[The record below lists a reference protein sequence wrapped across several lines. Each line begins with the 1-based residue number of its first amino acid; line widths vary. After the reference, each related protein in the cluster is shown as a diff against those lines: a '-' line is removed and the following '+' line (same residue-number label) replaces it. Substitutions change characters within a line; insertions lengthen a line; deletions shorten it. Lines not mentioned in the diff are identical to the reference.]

1 MTEFIKT
8 LLSLSLSGTLLM
20 LLVLLPKPLYRERFS
35 RRWQYYIWI
44 VVALRFVLPFTTENT
59 LTGYLFTRM
68 EAAALPEIGEN
79 VPAADAPAAISEAEE
94 DAPVL
99 NRYPGSRSNHTDTET
114 GSAGPAVAQASGTQA
129 DYPTA
134 GTMPFPDS
142 ISRRLPHPGTCLF
155 GIWLTV
161 TVILLTR
168 KVTVYQHFLSFLKN
182 GGTQVSDIDILNL
195 LAECQERLGISGR
208 AELYTNPMIASPV
221 MVGFFRPCILLPAE
235 EKPENKTPCT
245 CKAFAQ
251 THPKREARRQGAPPD
266 KELSREN
273 LYYIFTH
280 ELIHYKRKDM
290 LCKWFVQLVLCVH
303 WFNPFAYRLARE
315 MNKACELACDEAV
328 TAGLSDAGKRAYG
341 NTLLA
346 FLRTDNTHRNSVPYV
361 TLTEGAKDM
370 KERLGTIMKSGKK
383 SKCMSYITAMVTLII
398 CISFTA
404 LGAYAKSGSNT
415 LPKNASPKSSSS
427 PAPSNTSSG
436 NVSGSNDSILE
447 NDSSS
452 ASLASSSCEYDN
464 GVYYIYID
472 GADLSNKP
480 LTGFTDGTIGV
491 VLVQKDG
498 YTSLGPFDAP
508 NADSFREQFTQT
520 CEDMVKD
527 NILTRKNADT
537 LLSFSEDII
546 QKANLPASSASGT
559 TSGYTFVNR
568 CYYQD
573 SYIMEMGWNLSGGG
587 QTISLARRIPVP
599 LSDGSEIGV
608 YFADGARD
616 YAEDADALSA
626 IGNLI
631 VSLRKDNP
639 NGYPDLERPL
649 ISRIRKVNPDDL
661 PALAGEYLEEH
672 DLAGFSAVFSALKPS
687 EQEALCHTLYEN
699 SNTSF
704 FISVIPF
711 LEDDLLFSFLDKAQ
725 QDENTSFFS
734 GVIISGR
741 MSSEQISSYMEK
753 CYKDKNMSVFSILI
767 DLLKEEQQR
776 IRLEKLNLSIIHE
789 SAEIRF
795 YEDGSPY
802 LHDVLTNYTDQTITE
817 TEYCLLAYNADGQP
831 LKLKWDFM
839 DSSSAP
845 AYSHLVRTGW
855 LNILPGQTEDYQ
867 GGWSLEDAAATEMAY
882 NILCLKTVTFEDG
895 TVWNNPEYESW
906 YQTYAG
912 KEINVSNLT
921 TYYPHVYTMYPQ

>member
-1 MTEFIKT
+1 MTEFIKI

-35 RRWQYYIWI
+35 RRWQYYIWV
-44 VVALRFVLPFTTENT
+44 VVALRFVLPFTPENT

-68 EAAALPEIGEN
+68 ETAALPDSSEN
-79 VPAADAPAAISEAEE
+79 VPAAGAPAAISGAEN
-94 DAPVL
+94 DVPVM
-99 NRYPGSRSNHTDTET
+99 NRYPESRSSHTGAESLTTD
-114 GSAGPAVAQASGTQA
+114 PAALHTYETQA
-129 DYPTA
+129 DYHAA
-134 GTMPFPDS
+134 GTMSFPDS
-142 ISRRLPHPGTCLF
+142 ISRKLPSPGTCLF
-155 GIWLTV
+155 VIWLTV
-161 TVILLTR
+161 TIILLVR
-168 KVTVYQHFLSFLKN
+168 KVTVYQSFISFLKR
-182 GGTQVSDIDILNL
+182 GGTQVSDIEILNL
-195 LAECQERLGISGR
+195 LAECQERLGIRGR
-208 AELYTNPMIASPV
+208 VELCTNPMIASPV

-235 EKPENKTPCT
+235 ENPENESASL
-245 CKAFAQ
+245 CKAYDQ
-251 THPKREARRQGAPPD
+251 TQSKRDTRKQTASMND
-266 KELSREN
+266 

-280 ELIHYKRKDM
+280 ELIHYKRQDM
-290 LCKWFVQLVLCVH
+290 LYKWFVQLILCVH
-303 WFNPFAYRLARE
+303 WFNPFVCRLARE

-328 TAGLSDAGKRAYG
+328 TASLDDAGKRAYG

-346 FLRTDNTHRNSVPYV
+346 FLRTDNTCCNSVPYV

-415 LPKNASPKSSSS
+415 LPKNASPKTSSS

-436 NVSGSNDSILE
+436 NVSGSNGSNPE

-831 LKLKWDFM
+831 LKLKWNFM